1 MESGMS
7 KITHTEAPMIT
18 FTGFIPDENT
28 RRNDEYFRKMQAW
41 KQARREQTL
50 ELLMLLSAMESWSFA
65 AEHRLP
71 EGLAARLDAAVAVL
85 RAEVL
90 EGGE

>member
-1 MESGMS
+1 MESVM
-7 KITHTEAPMIT
+7 KEITHTQNPLIT
-18 FTGFIPDENT
+18 TGFIPDEST
-28 RRNDEYFRKMQAW
+28 GINDEYYRQMRER
-41 KQARREQTL
+41 KQAKREQNL
-50 ELLMLLSAMESWSFA
+50 ELLMLLSALESWSFA

-71 EGLAARLDAAVAVL
+71 EMLATRLDAAVEAL